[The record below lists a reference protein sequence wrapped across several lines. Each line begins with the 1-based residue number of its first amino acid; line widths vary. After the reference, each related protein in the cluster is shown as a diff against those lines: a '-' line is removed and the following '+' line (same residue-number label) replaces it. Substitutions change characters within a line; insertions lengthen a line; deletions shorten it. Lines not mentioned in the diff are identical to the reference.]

1 LNARFETHDKLKFV
15 GHFSEEV
22 RMNKTARAKLF
33 VVVISTVM
41 LIASAIHAKQPAQ
54 QPPAQQPPA
63 AQQSAAQQDK
73 PGEQKPA
80 PETLQLLKGMP
91 RQQIMGEMRKIAA
104 AMGTECNFCHVNPFS
119 VDTPRKSV
127 ARLMMR
133 DYTMGMKH
141 KDGSALTCN
150 DCHKG
155 EANFLR
161 TRPFAGAVGKKS
173 PGLQVLKDVPRERL
187 MQTMT
192 GFTKALGVECTY
204 CHTDDFDED
213 TPRKQIARFMMT
225 EFSRGLVK
233 QDGSAVGCNDCHQ
246 GHARPLAVL
255 PFPQRRPPEPPPAAK
270 KP

>member
-1 LNARFETHDKLKFV
+1 MR
-15 GHFSEEV
+15 
-22 RMNKTARAKLF
+22 KTAGIKLF
-33 VVVISTVM
+33 VVVIAMM
-41 LIASAIHAKQPAQ
+41 LFIASAIHAKEANDEQTLIAQ
-54 QPPAQQPPA
+54 QPPAQE
-63 AQQSAAQQDK
+63 K
-73 PGEQKPA
+73 PGEPRPQQAA
-80 PETLQLLKGMP
+80 PETLQILKGMP
-91 RQQIMGEMRKIAA
+91 RQQIMAEMRKVAT
-104 AMGTECNFCHVNPFS
+104 AMGVECNFCHVNPFP

-161 TRPFAGAVGKKS
+161 SRPFDGAVGKKS
-173 PGLQVLKDVPRERL
+173 AGLVVLKDMPKDRL
-187 MQTMT
+187 MQVMT
-192 GFTKALGVECTY
+192 AFTKALGVECTY
-204 CHTDDFDED
+204 CHTSDFDDE

-255 PFPQRRPPEPPPAAK
+255 PFPRRPPQPQTTPEK
-270 KP
+270 KPGS

>member
-1 LNARFETHDKLKFV
+1 
-15 GHFSEEV
+15 
-22 RMNKTARAKLF
+22 MNKTARAKLF
-33 VVVISTVM
+33 VVVISTVL
-41 LIASAIHAKQPAQ
+41 LIASAMHPTQADQQ
-54 QPPAQQPPA
+54 QPPAPQ
-63 AQQSAAQQDK
+63 
-73 PGEQKPA
+73 GTA
-80 PETLQLLKGMP
+80 PETLQVLKGMP
-91 RQQIMGEMRKIAA
+91 RQQIMGEMRKVAA

-161 TRPFAGAVGKKS
+161 TRPFTGAVGKKLA
-173 PGLQVLKDVPRERL
+173 GLQVLKGMPRERL
-187 MQTMT
+187 TQVMT
-192 GFTKALGVECTY
+192 AFTKALGVECTY

-225 EFSRGLVK
+225 EFAGGLVK

-255 PFPQRRPPEPPPAAK
+255 PFARRPQQQPPPEK
-270 KP
+270 KPGD